1 MFFLSS
7 PHTHYTTNTPVFTD
21 FTRFHHLLRPILNTT
36 VNSQP
41 TTLTIKMRY
50 SVAVAALVATASAS
64 YNYTTPAAPV
74 YPVYTTEVVTGYET
88 YCPSATEI
96 THGGK
101 TYTVTEA
108 TTLTITDCP
117 CTITKPVETPAYTP
131 APVETPV
138 YSSAAPVETPVY
150 SSPAPYYPSTNGTSV
165 APPAPTG
172 TTPAATTAPP
182 AFTGAASKASVGLA
196 AVLGFAAYLL

>member
-1 MFFLSS
+1 
-7 PHTHYTTNTPVFTD
+7 
-21 FTRFHHLLRPILNTT
+21 
-36 VNSQP
+36 
-41 TTLTIKMRY
+41 MRY
-50 SVAVAALVATASAS
+50 AVAIAAFVAGASAS

-117 CTITKPVETPAYTP
+117 CTITKPVETPVY
-131 APVETPV
+131 TPV
-138 YSSAAPVETPVY
+138 YTPSVPVETPVY
-150 SSPAPYYPSTNGTSV
+150 SSPAPYYPSTNGTSA
-165 APPAPTG
+165 APVVPTVYPTG
-172 TTPAATTAPP
+172 TSAPTTAAPP

-196 AVLGFAAYLL
+196 AVLGLAAYIL